1 MYINNINDINNIIL
15 FYFIL
20 FYFFLLYFISLF
32 QFYLNYLKK
41 KKKKKKKNSNAE
53 CNRFASSSKDGT
65 VKIWDAKTRRVLMTF
80 GSHTAPV
87 MCVKWGGEGLIYS
100 ASRDKTIK
108 VWDSKDVSIL

>member
-32 QFYLNYLKK
+32 QFYLNKK